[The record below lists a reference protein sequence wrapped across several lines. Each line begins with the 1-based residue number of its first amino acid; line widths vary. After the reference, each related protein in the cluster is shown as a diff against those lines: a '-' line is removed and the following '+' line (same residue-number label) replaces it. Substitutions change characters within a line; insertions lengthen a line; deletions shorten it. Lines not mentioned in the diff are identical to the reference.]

1 MQMGGVGQ
9 GLLAPHLITFLQE
22 KLTKSLAYILSSQDT
37 VQTQIA
43 ELEETVKHT
52 EVRTEGAHLS
62 PSCP

>member
-1 MQMGGVGQ
+1 MQMEGVGR
-9 GLLAPHLITFLQE
+9 GLPAPHLITFLQE

-52 EVRTEGAHLS
+52 EVRAEGACLS
-62 PSCP
+62 LSCA

>member
-1 MQMGGVGQ
+1 MGR
-9 GLLAPHLITFLQE
+9 GLLAPRLITFLQE

-52 EVRTEGAHLS
+52 EVRAEDAHLS
-62 PSCP
+62 LSCP